1 MTLVSS
7 SSIRLPAGIQEFSLS
22 VEYRNNL
29 FIFENQSMQ
38 HCMRKTVVIFTTC
51 NYNDYRLVDTNQ
63 KNKNHREWRCFIMGM
78 KKLILAGALGIAA
91 LSGTNLPGLEVTKAS
106 AASIESNFSTLEG
119 RVVEVDN
126 GVIVVKSKQYEEPV
140 SVYIDS
146 LSNVKVGDE
155 VKATGSMMRNF
166 TEYMVATAVENTTN
180 KLGMHMKEDGSPN
193 YVIGEVSKVGTME
206 DEGDGATKYVVVEYP
221 SLNGKKAII
230 DVFLTKGQVF
240 NAGEKVKI
248 DMKYV
253 GWGGS
258 SINWNTVDHI
268 EKVHEAKTNA
278 ENNDGVWIW
287 S

>member
-1 MTLVSS
+1 
-7 SSIRLPAGIQEFSLS
+7 
-22 VEYRNNL
+22 
-29 FIFENQSMQ
+29 
-38 HCMRKTVVIFTTC
+38 
-51 NYNDYRLVDTNQ
+51 
-63 KNKNHREWRCFIMGM
+63 MGM
-78 KKLILAGALGIAA
+78 KKIILAGALGIAA
-91 LSGTNLPGLEVTKAS
+91 LSGTNVPGLEVTKAS

-166 TEYMVATAVENTTN
+166 TEYMVATEIENTTN
-180 KLGMHMKEDGSPN
+180 KLGMHMNEDGSPD

-221 SLNGKKAII
+221 SLNGKKVII

-240 NAGEKVKI
+240 KAGEKVKI

-258 SINWNTVDHI
+258 SINWNTTDHI
-268 EKVHEAKTNA
+268 EKVYEVKSSV
-278 ENNDGVWIW
+278 ENNDDVWIW

>member
-1 MTLVSS
+1 
-7 SSIRLPAGIQEFSLS
+7 
-22 VEYRNNL
+22 
-29 FIFENQSMQ
+29 
-38 HCMRKTVVIFTTC
+38 
-51 NYNDYRLVDTNQ
+51 
-63 KNKNHREWRCFIMGM
+63 MGM

-91 LSGTNLPGLEVTKAS
+91 LSGTNLPGLELSKAS

-166 TEYMVATAVENTTN
+166 TEYMIANAVENTSN
-180 KLGMHMKEDGSPN
+180 KLGMHMKEDGSPD
-193 YVIGEVSKVGTME
+193 YVIGEVSKIGTME
-206 DEGDGATKYVVVEYP
+206 DEGDGSTKYVVVQYP
-221 SLNGKKAII
+221 SVNGKKAII
-230 DVFLTKGQVF
+230 EVYLTKGQVF
-240 NAGEKVKI
+240 NTGEKVKI

-253 GWGGS
+253 GWGGI
-258 SINWNTVDHI
+258 SINYNTTDHI
-268 EKVHEAKTNA
+268 EKVHEVKSNV
-278 ENNDGVWIW
+278 ENNEDVWIW

>member
-1 MTLVSS
+1 
-7 SSIRLPAGIQEFSLS
+7 
-22 VEYRNNL
+22 
-29 FIFENQSMQ
+29 
-38 HCMRKTVVIFTTC
+38 
-51 NYNDYRLVDTNQ
+51 
-63 KNKNHREWRCFIMGM
+63 MGM
-78 KKLILAGALGIAA
+78 KKIILAGALGIAA
-91 LSGTNLPGLEVTKAS
+91 LSGTNLPGLELSKAS

-166 TEYMVATAVENTTN
+166 TEYMSANTVENTSN
-180 KLGMHMKEDGSPN
+180 KLGMHMKEDGSPD

-206 DEGDGATKYVVVEYP
+206 DEGDSSTKYVVVQYP
-221 SLNGKKAII
+221 SVNGKKAII
-230 DVFLTKGQVF
+230 EVYLTKGQVF
-240 NAGEKVKI
+240 NTGEKVKI

-253 GWGGS
+253 GWGGI
-258 SINWNTVDHI
+258 SINYNTTDHI
-268 EKVHEAKTNA
+268 EKVHEVKSNV
-278 ENNDGVWIW
+278 ENNEDVWIW

>member
-1 MTLVSS
+1 
-7 SSIRLPAGIQEFSLS
+7 
-22 VEYRNNL
+22 
-29 FIFENQSMQ
+29 
-38 HCMRKTVVIFTTC
+38 
-51 NYNDYRLVDTNQ
+51 
-63 KNKNHREWRCFIMGM
+63 MGM

-119 RVVEVDN
+119 RVIEVDK

-140 SVYIDS
+140 SVYMDS
-146 LSNVKVGDE
+146 FSNVKIGDE

-166 TEYMVATAVENTTN
+166 TEYMIANTVENTSN
-180 KLGMHMKEDGSPN
+180 KLGMHMKEDGSPD

-206 DEGDGATKYVVVEYP
+206 EEGDGSTKYVVVEYP
-221 SLNGKKAII
+221 SLNGKKVII

-240 NAGEKVKI
+240 HTGEKVKI

-258 SINWNTVDHI
+258 SINWNTTDNI
-268 EKVHEAKTNA
+268 EKVHEVKSDV
-278 ENNDGVWIW
+278 ENNDDVWIW

>member
-1 MTLVSS
+1 
-7 SSIRLPAGIQEFSLS
+7 
-22 VEYRNNL
+22 
-29 FIFENQSMQ
+29 
-38 HCMRKTVVIFTTC
+38 
-51 NYNDYRLVDTNQ
+51 
-63 KNKNHREWRCFIMGM
+63 MGM
-78 KKLILAGALGIAA
+78 KKIILAGALGIAA
-91 LSGTNLPGLEVTKAS
+91 LSGTNLPGLELSKAS

-180 KLGMHMKEDGSPN
+180 KLGMHMKEDGSPD
-193 YVIGEVSKVGTME
+193 YVIGKVSKVGTME
-206 DEGDGATKYVVVEYP
+206 DEGDGSTKYVVVQYP
-221 SLNGKKAII
+221 SVDGKKATIE
-230 DVFLTKGQVF
+230 VYLTKGQVF
-240 NAGEKVKI
+240 NTGEKVKI

-258 SINWNTVDHI
+258 SINYNTTDHI
-268 EKVHEAKTNA
+268 EKVHEVKSNV
-278 ENNDGVWIW
+278 ENNDDVWIW

>member
-1 MTLVSS
+1 
-7 SSIRLPAGIQEFSLS
+7 
-22 VEYRNNL
+22 
-29 FIFENQSMQ
+29 
-38 HCMRKTVVIFTTC
+38 
-51 NYNDYRLVDTNQ
+51 
-63 KNKNHREWRCFIMGM
+63 MGM

-91 LSGTNLPGLEVTKAS
+91 LSGTNLPGLELSKAS

-166 TEYMVATAVENTTN
+166 TEYMIANTVENTSN

-206 DEGDGATKYVVVEYP
+206 DEGDSSTKYVVVEYP
-221 SLNGKKAII
+221 SLNGKKDII

-240 NAGEKVKI
+240 HTGEKVKI

-258 SINWNTVDHI
+258 SIKWNTTDNI
-268 EKVHEAKTNA
+268 EKVHEVKSDV
-278 ENNDGVWIW
+278 ENNDDVWIW

>member
-1 MTLVSS
+1 
-7 SSIRLPAGIQEFSLS
+7 
-22 VEYRNNL
+22 
-29 FIFENQSMQ
+29 
-38 HCMRKTVVIFTTC
+38 
-51 NYNDYRLVDTNQ
+51 
-63 KNKNHREWRCFIMGM
+63 MGM

-91 LSGTNLPGLEVTKAS
+91 LSGTNLPGLELSKAS

-119 RVVEVDN
+119 RVIEVDK

-140 SVYIDS
+140 SVYMDS

-166 TEYMVATAVENTTN
+166 TEYMIANTVENTSN
-180 KLGMHMKEDGSPN
+180 KLGMHMKEDGD
-193 YVIGEVSKVGTME
+193 VS
-206 DEGDGATKYVVVEYP
+206 TKYVVVEYP
-221 SLNGKKAII
+221 SINGKKVII

-240 NAGEKVKI
+240 NTGEKVKI

-258 SINWNTVDHI
+258 SINWNTTDNI
-268 EKVHEAKTNA
+268 EKVHEVKSNV
-278 ENNDGVWIW
+278 ENNDDVWIW

>member
-1 MTLVSS
+1 
-7 SSIRLPAGIQEFSLS
+7 
-22 VEYRNNL
+22 
-29 FIFENQSMQ
+29 
-38 HCMRKTVVIFTTC
+38 
-51 NYNDYRLVDTNQ
+51 
-63 KNKNHREWRCFIMGM
+63 MGM
-78 KKLILAGALGIAA
+78 KKIILAGALGIAA
-91 LSGTNLPGLEVTKAS
+91 LSGTNLPGLEISKAS

-119 RVVEVDN
+119 RVIEVDN

-166 TEYMVATAVENTTN
+166 TEYMIANTVENTSN
-180 KLGMHMKEDGSPN
+180 KLGMHMKEDGSPD

-206 DEGDGATKYVVVEYP
+206 DEGDGSTKYVVVEYP
-221 SLNGKKAII
+221 SLNGKKDII

-240 NAGEKVKI
+240 NTGEKVKI

-253 GWGGS
+253 GWGGI
-258 SINWNTVDHI
+258 SINYNTTDHI
-268 EKVHEAKTNA
+268 EKIHEIKSNV
-278 ENNDGVWIW
+278 ENNDDVWIW

>member
-1 MTLVSS
+1 
-7 SSIRLPAGIQEFSLS
+7 
-22 VEYRNNL
+22 
-29 FIFENQSMQ
+29 
-38 HCMRKTVVIFTTC
+38 
-51 NYNDYRLVDTNQ
+51 
-63 KNKNHREWRCFIMGM
+63 MGM
-78 KKLILAGALGIAA
+78 KKIILAGALGIAA
-91 LSGTNLPGLEVTKAS
+91 LSGTNLPGLELSKAS
-106 AASIESNFSTLEG
+106 AASIESNFSMLEG

-155 VKATGSMMRNF
+155 VKVTGSMMRNF
-166 TEYMVATAVENTTN
+166 TEYMIANTVENTSN
-180 KLGMHMKEDGSPN
+180 KLGMHMKEDGSPD

-206 DEGDGATKYVVVEYP
+206 YGGDGSTKYVVVEYP
-221 SLNGKKAII
+221 SLNGKKDII

-240 NAGEKVKI
+240 NTGEKVKI

-258 SINWNTVDHI
+258 SINWNTTDNI
-268 EKVHEAKTNA
+268 EKVHEVKSDV
-278 ENNDGVWIW
+278 ENNDDVWIW

>member
-1 MTLVSS
+1 
-7 SSIRLPAGIQEFSLS
+7 
-22 VEYRNNL
+22 
-29 FIFENQSMQ
+29 
-38 HCMRKTVVIFTTC
+38 
-51 NYNDYRLVDTNQ
+51 
-63 KNKNHREWRCFIMGM
+63 MGM

-91 LSGTNLPGLEVTKAS
+91 LSGTNVPGLELTKAS

-146 LSNVKVGDE
+146 FSNVKVGDE

-166 TEYMVATAVENTTN
+166 TEYMVATAIENTTN
-180 KLGMHMKEDGSPN
+180 KLGMHMKEDGSPD
-193 YVIGEVSKVGTME
+193 YVIGEVAKLGT
-206 DEGDGATKYVVVEYP
+206 DGATKYVVVEYP
-221 SLNGKKAII
+221 SLNGKKDII

-240 NAGEKVKI
+240 NVGEKVKI
-248 DMKYV
+248 DMEYV
-253 GWGGS
+253 GWGGI

-278 ENNDGVWIW
+278 ENNDDVWIW

>member
-1 MTLVSS
+1 
-7 SSIRLPAGIQEFSLS
+7 
-22 VEYRNNL
+22 
-29 FIFENQSMQ
+29 
-38 HCMRKTVVIFTTC
+38 
-51 NYNDYRLVDTNQ
+51 
-63 KNKNHREWRCFIMGM
+63 MGM
-78 KKLILAGALGIAA
+78 KKIILAGALGIAA
-91 LSGTNLPGLEVTKAS
+91 LSGTNLPGLEISKAS

-166 TEYMVATAVENTTN
+166 TEYMIANTVENTSN
-180 KLGMHMKEDGSPN
+180 KLGMHMKEDGSPD

-206 DEGDGATKYVVVEYP
+206 DEGDGSIKYVVVEYP
-221 SLNGKKAII
+221 SLNGKKDII

-240 NAGEKVKI
+240 NTGEKVKI

-258 SINWNTVDHI
+258 SINYNTTDHI
-268 EKVHEAKTNA
+268 EKIHEIKSNV
-278 ENNDGVWIW
+278 ENNDDVWIW

>member
-1 MTLVSS
+1 
-7 SSIRLPAGIQEFSLS
+7 
-22 VEYRNNL
+22 
-29 FIFENQSMQ
+29 
-38 HCMRKTVVIFTTC
+38 
-51 NYNDYRLVDTNQ
+51 
-63 KNKNHREWRCFIMGM
+63 MGM
-78 KKLILAGALGIAA
+78 KKLILAGALGITA
-91 LSGTNLPGLEVTKAS
+91 LSGMNVPGLEVTKAS

-166 TEYMVATAVENTTN
+166 TEYMVATAIENTTN
-180 KLGMHMKEDGSPN
+180 KLGMHMKEDGSPD
-193 YVIGEVSKVGTME
+193 YVIGEVAKVGTME

-221 SLNGKKAII
+221 SLNGKKVII

-240 NAGEKVKI
+240 NTGEKVKI

-258 SINWNTVDHI
+258 SINWNTTDHI
-268 EKVHEAKTNA
+268 EKVYDVKSNV
-278 ENNDGVWIW
+278 ENNEDVWIW

>member
-1 MTLVSS
+1 
-7 SSIRLPAGIQEFSLS
+7 
-22 VEYRNNL
+22 
-29 FIFENQSMQ
+29 
-38 HCMRKTVVIFTTC
+38 
-51 NYNDYRLVDTNQ
+51 
-63 KNKNHREWRCFIMGM
+63 MGM

-91 LSGTNLPGLEVTKAS
+91 LSGTNLPGLELSKAS

-146 LSNVKVGDE
+146 FSNVKVGDE

-166 TEYMVATAVENTTN
+166 TEYMIANTVENTSN
-180 KLGMHMKEDGSPN
+180 KLGMHMKEDGSPD
-193 YVIGEVSKVGTME
+193 YVIGEVSKVGTMN
-206 DEGDGATKYVVVEYP
+206 DEGDDSTKYVIVQYP
-221 SLNGKKAII
+221 SVNGKKAII

-240 NAGEKVKI
+240 NMGEKVKI

-253 GWGGS
+253 GWGGI
-258 SINWNTVDHI
+258 SINYNTTDHI
-268 EKVHEAKTNA
+268 EKVHEVKSNV
-278 ENNDGVWIW
+278 ENNEDVWIW

>member
-1 MTLVSS
+1 
-7 SSIRLPAGIQEFSLS
+7 
-22 VEYRNNL
+22 
-29 FIFENQSMQ
+29 
-38 HCMRKTVVIFTTC
+38 
-51 NYNDYRLVDTNQ
+51 
-63 KNKNHREWRCFIMGM
+63 MGM

-91 LSGTNLPGLEVTKAS
+91 LSGTNVPGLELTKAS

-126 GVIVVKSKQYEEPV
+126 GIIVVQSKQYEEPV

-146 LSNVKVGDE
+146 FSNVKVGDE
-155 VKATGSMMRNF
+155 VKVTGSMMRNF
-166 TEYMVATAVENTTN
+166 TEYMVATAIENTTN

-193 YVIGEVSKVGTME
+193 YVIGEVSKVGTRE
-206 DEGDGATKYVVVEYP
+206 DEGDAATKYVVVEYP
-221 SLNGKKAII
+221 SLNGKKVII

-240 NAGEKVKI
+240 KAGEKVKI

-258 SINWNTVDHI
+258 SINWNTTDHI
-268 EKVHEAKTNA
+268 EKVYEVKNNA
-278 ENNDGVWIW
+278 VNNDDVWIW

>member
-1 MTLVSS
+1 
-7 SSIRLPAGIQEFSLS
+7 
-22 VEYRNNL
+22 
-29 FIFENQSMQ
+29 
-38 HCMRKTVVIFTTC
+38 
-51 NYNDYRLVDTNQ
+51 
-63 KNKNHREWRCFIMGM
+63 MGM
-78 KKLILAGALGIAA
+78 KKIILAGALGIAA
-91 LSGTNLPGLEVTKAS
+91 LSGTNVPGLELTKAS

-180 KLGMHMKEDGSPN
+180 KLGMHMKEDGSPD
-193 YVIGEVSKVGTME
+193 YVIGEVAKVGTME

-221 SLNGKKAII
+221 SLNGKKDII

-240 NAGEKVKI
+240 NVGEKVKI

-268 EKVHEAKTNA
+268 EKVHEAKTNV
-278 ENNDGVWIW
+278 ENNDDVWIW

>member
-1 MTLVSS
+1 
-7 SSIRLPAGIQEFSLS
+7 
-22 VEYRNNL
+22 
-29 FIFENQSMQ
+29 
-38 HCMRKTVVIFTTC
+38 
-51 NYNDYRLVDTNQ
+51 
-63 KNKNHREWRCFIMGM
+63 MGM
-78 KKLILAGALGIAA
+78 KKIILAGALGIAA
-91 LSGTNLPGLEVTKAS
+91 LSGTNVPGLELTKAS

-126 GVIVVKSKQYEEPV
+126 SVIVVKSQQYEEPV

-180 KLGMHMKEDGSPN
+180 KLGMHMKEDGSPD
-193 YVIGEVSKVGTME
+193 YVIGEVAKVGTME

-221 SLNGKKAII
+221 SLNGKKDII

-240 NAGEKVKI
+240 NVGEKVKI
-248 DMKYV
+248 DMEYV
-253 GWGGS
+253 GWGGI

-268 EKVHEAKTNA
+268 EKVHEAKTNT
-278 ENNDGVWIW
+278 ENNDDVWIW

>member
-1 MTLVSS
+1 
-7 SSIRLPAGIQEFSLS
+7 
-22 VEYRNNL
+22 
-29 FIFENQSMQ
+29 
-38 HCMRKTVVIFTTC
+38 
-51 NYNDYRLVDTNQ
+51 
-63 KNKNHREWRCFIMGM
+63 MGM
-78 KKLILAGALGIAA
+78 KKIILAGALGIAA
-91 LSGTNLPGLEVTKAS
+91 LSGTNLPGLELSKAS

-166 TEYMVATAVENTTN
+166 TEYMIANTVENTSN
-180 KLGMHMKEDGSPN
+180 KLGIHMKEDGSPD

-206 DEGDGATKYVVVEYP
+206 EEGEGSTKYVVVEYP
-221 SLNGKKAII
+221 SLNGKKVII

-240 NAGEKVKI
+240 HTGEKVKI

-258 SINWNTVDHI
+258 SINWNTTDNI
-268 EKVHEAKTNA
+268 EKVHEVKSDV
-278 ENNDGVWIW
+278 ENKGDVWIW

>member
-1 MTLVSS
+1 
-7 SSIRLPAGIQEFSLS
+7 
-22 VEYRNNL
+22 
-29 FIFENQSMQ
+29 
-38 HCMRKTVVIFTTC
+38 
-51 NYNDYRLVDTNQ
+51 
-63 KNKNHREWRCFIMGM
+63 MGM

-91 LSGTNLPGLEVTKAS
+91 LSGTNLPGIELSKAS

-140 SVYIDS
+140 SVYINS

-166 TEYMVATAVENTTN
+166 TEYMIANTVENTSN
-180 KLGMHMKEDGSPN
+180 KLGMHMKEDGSPD

-206 DEGDGATKYVVVEYP
+206 DGGDGSTKYVVVEYP
-221 SLNGKKAII
+221 SLNGKKVII

-240 NAGEKVKI
+240 NSGEKVKI

-258 SINWNTVDHI
+258 SINWNTTDNI
-268 EKVHEAKTNA
+268 EKVHEVKSNA
-278 ENNDGVWIW
+278 ENNDDVWIW

>member
-1 MTLVSS
+1 
-7 SSIRLPAGIQEFSLS
+7 
-22 VEYRNNL
+22 
-29 FIFENQSMQ
+29 
-38 HCMRKTVVIFTTC
+38 
-51 NYNDYRLVDTNQ
+51 
-63 KNKNHREWRCFIMGM
+63 MGM
-78 KKLILAGALGIAA
+78 KKIILAGALGIAA
-91 LSGTNLPGLEVTKAS
+91 LSGTNLPGLELSKVS

-166 TEYMVATAVENTTN
+166 TEYMIANTVENTSN
-180 KLGMHMKEDGSPN
+180 KLGMHMKEDGSPD
-193 YVIGEVSKVGTME
+193 YVIGEVSKVGTRE
-206 DEGDGATKYVVVEYP
+206 EEGESSTKYVVVEYP
-221 SLNGKKAII
+221 SLNGKKVII

-240 NAGEKVKI
+240 HTGEKVKI
-248 DMKYV
+248 DMKFV

-258 SINWNTVDHI
+258 SINWNTTDHI
-268 EKVHEAKTNA
+268 ENVHDVKSDV
-278 ENNDGVWIW
+278 ENNDDVWIW

>member
-1 MTLVSS
+1 
-7 SSIRLPAGIQEFSLS
+7 
-22 VEYRNNL
+22 
-29 FIFENQSMQ
+29 
-38 HCMRKTVVIFTTC
+38 
-51 NYNDYRLVDTNQ
+51 
-63 KNKNHREWRCFIMGM
+63 MGM
-78 KKLILAGALGIAA
+78 KKIILAGALGIAA
-91 LSGTNLPGLEVTKAS
+91 LSGTNVPGLELTKAS

-126 GVIVVKSKQYEEPV
+126 GVIVVKSQQYEEPV

-180 KLGMHMKEDGSPN
+180 KLGMHMKEDGSPD
-193 YVIGEVSKVGTME
+193 YVIGEVAKVGTME

-221 SLNGKKAII
+221 SLNGKKVII

-240 NAGEKVKI
+240 NVGEKVKI
-248 DMKYV
+248 DMEYV

-268 EKVHEAKTNA
+268 ERVHEAKTNT
-278 ENNDGVWIW
+278 ENNDDVWIW